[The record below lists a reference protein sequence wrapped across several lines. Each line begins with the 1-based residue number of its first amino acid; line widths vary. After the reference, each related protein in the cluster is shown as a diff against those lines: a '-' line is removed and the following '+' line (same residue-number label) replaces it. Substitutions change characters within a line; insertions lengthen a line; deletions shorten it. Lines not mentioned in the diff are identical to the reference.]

1 MSQGYPPPPPQYGQ
15 PPGTYGQQYPGM
27 YPAAGPRK
35 TSGVAVTGF
44 ICSLAGLLLIIPLI
58 PGIICSAIGISKTG
72 PTKRR
77 GRGLSIA
84 GLVIGIF
91 GIPWASVLMGMVVVI
106 GPMIMMSAREAA
118 CTQEIKIYFVKPI
131 AAGNYERAYNATH
144 QNYRNH
150 ATLAQFT
157 ETYKADFEKF
167 GGIPR
172 VEIVEF
178 EASDSQDQYL
188 CEVKLTGSNNYVV
201 KRKMLLRKQ
210 EGTEDG
216 KPGFAIEA
224 DGLLVEVKD

>member
-27 YPAAGPRK
+27 YPGAGAQK

-44 ICSLAGLLLIIPLI
+44 ICSLLGLLFVIPLI

-72 PTKRR
+72 PTKSR

-91 GIPWASVLMGMVVVI
+91 GIFWAAVLMGMIVAI
-106 GPMIMMSAREAA
+106 GPLITMQMHKAVCLRTINKDLV
-118 CTQEIKIYFVKPI
+118 QPI
-131 AAGNYERAYNATH
+131 ALGDYESAYNATH

-157 ETYKADFEKF
+157 ETYRADFEKF

-178 EASDSQDQYL
+178 EASDAQDQYL

-210 EGTEDG
+210 DRTEDG